1 VEVKFEEKATS
12 ILVALLVIGFAT
24 LLALTTVLPEAE
36 WSGADGQGMEL
47 IAENLNYEPWM
58 EPIWEPPS
66 GEIESLLFALQA
78 AIGSLIIGYYFGLLK
93 GRKEGE
99 NT

>member
-1 VEVKFEEKATS
+1 MKLEKKATS

-24 LLALTTVLPEAE
+24 LLALTTVFPEAE

-47 IAENLNYEPWM
+47 IEVSLNYEPWM

-66 GEIESLLFALQA
+66 EEIESLLFALQA
-78 AIGSLIIGYYFGLLK
+78 AIGSLITGYYFGLLK

-99 NT
+99 KT

>member
-1 VEVKFEEKATS
+1 VKLEKKATS
-12 ILVALLVIGFAT
+12 ILVALLVISFTT
-24 LLALTTVLPEAE
+24 LLALTIVLPEAE
-36 WSGADGQGMEL
+36 WGGAADQGMRL
-47 IAENLNYEPWM
+47 IEESLNYKPWI

-93 GRKEGE
+93 GRK
-99 NT
+99 

>member
-1 VEVKFEEKATS
+1 MKLEVTT
-12 ILVALLVIGFAT
+12 ILAVLLAISFFS
-24 LLALTTVLPEAE
+24 LLALTIAIPKAE

-47 IAENLNYEPWM
+47 IEQSLNYEPWAN
-58 EPIWEPPS
+58 PIWKPPS

-99 NT
+99 KT